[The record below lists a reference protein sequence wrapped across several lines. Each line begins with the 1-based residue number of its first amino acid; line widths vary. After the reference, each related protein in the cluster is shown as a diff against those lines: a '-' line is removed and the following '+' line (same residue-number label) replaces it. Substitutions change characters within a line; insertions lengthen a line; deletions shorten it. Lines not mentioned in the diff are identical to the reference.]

1 MLVDDLL
8 EPPACAARS
17 SASSRSGGA
26 LPRLRG
32 WSDAP
37 ERATR
42 RGLLDEVFLT
52 TTPFA
57 IDTAAH
63 DDVIRIFDFEAAGAT
78 LVAEGRAA
86 ADESWLFRRWRFSP
100 R

>member
-1 MLVDDLL
+1 M
-8 EPPACAARS
+8 CA
-17 SASSRSGGA
+17 
-26 LPRLRG
+26 G
-32 WSDAP
+32 WDEAIW
-37 ERATR
+37 ETQKA
-42 RGLLDEVFLT
+42 EVFLT